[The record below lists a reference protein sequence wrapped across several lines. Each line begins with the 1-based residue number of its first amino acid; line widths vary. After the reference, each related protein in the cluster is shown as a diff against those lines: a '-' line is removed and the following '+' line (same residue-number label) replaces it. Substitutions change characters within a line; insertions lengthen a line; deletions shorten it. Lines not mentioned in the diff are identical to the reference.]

1 MGLIRRLDLTKRCNH
16 EALTIGE
23 QFRGSDTFDGKF
35 EGQEV
40 EGRQVSD
47 ADLRD
52 ILRVLNS

>member
-1 MGLIRRLDLTKRCNH
+1 LTKRCNH